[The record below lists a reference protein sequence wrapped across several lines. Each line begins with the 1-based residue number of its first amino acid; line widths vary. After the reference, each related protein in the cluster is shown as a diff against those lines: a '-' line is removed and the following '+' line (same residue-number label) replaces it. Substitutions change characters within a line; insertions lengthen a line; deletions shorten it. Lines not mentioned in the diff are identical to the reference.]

1 VIAGFD
7 FSLLEGVAG
16 LVLLG
21 LPAAVLAVTFIALA
35 ADAPLRFFAPRWACR
50 GAGAGV
56 GGSRARK
63 GIGIRA
69 TPLRPPG
76 AAIRRPRR

>member
-1 VIAGFD
+1 MAGFD
-7 FSLLEGVAG
+7 FSSLDGGVG

-21 LPAAVLAVTFIALA
+21 LPAAALAVTLITLV

-63 GIGIRA
+63 GLVIRA

-76 AAIRRPRR
+76 ADIQPPRS